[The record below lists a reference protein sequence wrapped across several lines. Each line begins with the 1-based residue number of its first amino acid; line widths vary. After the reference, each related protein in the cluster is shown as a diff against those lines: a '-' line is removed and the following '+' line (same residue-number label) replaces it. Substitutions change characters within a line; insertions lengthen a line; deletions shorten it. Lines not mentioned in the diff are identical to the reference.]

1 MIEPITPQQYS
12 NNLAIIALKAVNHL
26 AITLNECY
34 GKFWNRD
41 TSEILESL
49 NDNIPLALKRFEANT
64 TIGKLLN
71 QQLEDAGS
79 DLKVIV
85 TMPEGYAFENGKFT
99 YTAPVVIVEEPI
111 IEESP
116 AL

>member
-12 NNLAIIALKAVNHL
+12 NNLAIIALKAVKHL
-26 AITLNECY
+26 AITMNECY

-41 TSEILESL
+41 TLEILESL
-49 NDNIPLALKRFEANT
+49 NENIPLALKRFEANS
-64 TIGKLLN
+64 TIGNLLN

-85 TMPEGYAFENGKFT
+85 NMPEGYVFENGKFT
-99 YTAPVVIVEEPI
+99 YTSPVVIVEEPT
-111 IEESP
+111 IEPQPEV
-116 AL
+116 

>member
-12 NNLAIIALKAVNHL
+12 NNLAIIALKAVKHL

-41 TSEILESL
+41 TSQILESL
-49 NDNIPLALKRFEANT
+49 NENIPLALKRFEANT
-64 TIGKLLN
+64 TIGNLLN

-85 TMPEGYAFENGKFT
+85 IMPEGYVFENGAFAYTGATAEIET
-99 YTAPVVIVEEPI
+99 YVRIKK
-111 IEESP
+111 
-116 AL
+116 